1 MQRCRSHVVGSTG
14 ICGGALDSRASFDP
28 FLAEFSRAA
37 REGRGTRVRA
47 FMRAAGGFGGGTAA
61 CDLRGLP
68 PRPPLPLCVRP
79 SATEERSK
87 PVFDIVMWFPTPR
100 IDKAPLFL
108 GKLAGI
114 PDLGYRFLKMSGIFT
129 TSIIYVD
136 FF

>member
-68 PRPPLPLCVRP
+68 PRPPPPLVRQTRQLP
-79 SATEERSK
+79 T
-87 PVFDIVMWFPTPR
+87 
-100 IDKAPLFL
+100 L
-108 GKLAGI
+108 GHRRKEQASL
-114 PDLGYRFLKMSGIFT
+114 
-129 TSIIYVD
+129 
-136 FF
+136 